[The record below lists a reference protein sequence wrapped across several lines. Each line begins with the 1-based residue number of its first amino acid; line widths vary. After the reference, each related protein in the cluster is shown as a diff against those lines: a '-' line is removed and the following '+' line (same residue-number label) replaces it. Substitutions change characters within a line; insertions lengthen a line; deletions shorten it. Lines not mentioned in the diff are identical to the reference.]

1 VNARAA
7 ARLLARNRTA
17 AFLLAL
23 GLVGAGLAF
32 SNVPRFTG
40 SLRGFDLPDEPFY
53 AARLHSDSLF
63 GGGATVYVTITPAAP
78 GAAEVFAAVAEMEE
92 RIAAAYPDARVVSL
106 LPYYQAFFGAA
117 RSPAAVTDVLAAAAT
132 TPLLRNLVARDHGS
146 MLLLVRFPASATVE
160 PAAFERAVAGAH
172 PAIAPP
178 DILSMAHIEE
188 SIRTHV
194 VRDFATLTI
203 AVIIVFILF
212 FAYAYRRAAAVGF
225 AAANILVSVAAA
237 FFFLSLFRVDL
248 NLVTILVVP
257 VVVVLSL
264 ADAVHLLTGY
274 ATSASTDRAER
285 LEHVLSLYLVPSFYS
300 SLTTAVAFFTFHLYS
315 DSAFIRDFGLVT
327 ACALLAEF
335 AATFLLSPFL
345 LHTLNVRELHGS
357 ALGATSDFLR
367 THRVAFSAFFLAILG
382 ASVFFVPRLE
392 FRTSTDVFFPRGSDI
407 ADAHERFNEQ
417 YYSQLDLEILVEPI
431 AAGEAS
437 AAGVEQYVR
446 ELAAA
451 LAAEHGVRTVTT
463 GLDRMTIPSII
474 PLSVP
479 VTSML
484 GGDNPYFHAGSGV
497 HRIIVTFP
505 DADVIADFHARTFTR
520 LQQQAPPGIEVAATS
535 TLLIMDAV
543 NRHVAGSLM
552 KSLATAGLAIVLM
565 ILLMTRSILLAVLC
579 LVPNLVPLGIVTLVF
594 VTFGFDIN
602 ILTAMTAVV
611 CLGLLDDDTIHILY
625 RRVALQSP
633 LHEVSFS
640 IVSTSAILV
649 IGFAAFYLSSFRPV
663 QTFGAISALV
673 FLFGVASDLTLMTVV
688 IDRWARVAPE
698 KRRRVWQAG

>member
-1 VNARAA
+1 MSVRAA
-7 ARLLARNRTA
+7 ARLLARNRNA

-23 GLVGAGLAF
+23 GLVAAGLAF
-32 SNVPRFTG
+32 STAPRFTG
-40 SLRGFDLPDEPFY
+40 SLRGFDLLENPFY
-53 AARLHSDSLF
+53 ATRLYSDSLF
-63 GGGATVYVTITPAAP
+63 GGGTTVYVTVTPAVP
-78 GAAEVFAAVAEMEE
+78 GAADVFAAVADLEE
-92 RIAAAYPDARVVSL
+92 RVAATYPDARVISL
-106 LPYYQAFFGAA
+106 RSYYEAVFAGT
-117 RSPAAVTDVLAAAAT
+117 RSPATVADVLASAAM
-132 TPLLRNLVARDHGS
+132 TPLLANLVARDRES
-146 MLLLVRFPASATVE
+146 MLVLVRFPPGATVD
-160 PAAFERAVAGAH
+160 PAAFEHALAGAH
-172 PAIAPP
+172 TAIEAP
-178 DILSMAHIEE
+178 DVLSMAHIEE

-194 VRDFATLTI
+194 IRDFATLTL

-212 FAYAYRRAAAVGF
+212 FTFVYRRPAAVGF

-237 FFFLSLFRVDL
+237 FFFLSLFRVEL

-274 ATSASTDRAER
+274 ATSVHADRAER

-300 SLTTAVAFFTFHLYS
+300 SLTTAVAFFTFYLYS

-345 LHTLNVRELHGS
+345 LHAMNLRTLHGS
-357 ALGATSDFLR
+357 ALSAASDFLGA
-367 THRVAFSAFFLAILG
+367 HRLAFSAFFLAILAG
-382 ASVFFVPRLE
+382 SIFFVPRLE

-407 ADAHERFNEQ
+407 AEAHERFNEQ
-417 YYSQLDLEILVEPI
+417 YYSQLDLEVLVGPA
-431 AAGEAS
+431 AAG
-437 AAGVEQYVR
+437 AATTDGGSVERYVR
-446 ELAAA
+446 ELAAS

-463 GLDRMTIPSII
+463 GLHNLMIPSII
-474 PLSVP
+474 PVSVP
-479 VTSML
+479 VTSVL
-484 GGDNPYFHAGSGV
+484 GDDNPYYHAGSGV

-505 DADVIADFHARTFTR
+505 DADVIGDFHARTFAQ
-520 LQQQAPPGIEVAATS
+520 LQQQAPPGIEVTATS

-565 ILLMTRSILLAVLC
+565 ILLMTRSLLLAVLC
-579 LVPNLVPLGIVTLVF
+579 LIPNLVPLGIVTLVF
-594 VTFGFDIN
+594 VIFGFDIN

-625 RRVALQSP
+625 RRVALRSP
-633 LHEVSFS
+633 LREVSFS
-640 IVSTSAILV
+640 IVSTSSILV

-663 QTFGAISALV
+663 QTFGTISALV

-688 IDRWARVAPE
+688 IDRWR
-698 KRRRVWQAG
+698 GSHG